1 MSSSRRASL
10 TSVQSFTWILL
21 LCQTITKLNKYLY
34 YVVLFQIID
43 APNTIRTSQPA
54 VILRNTNLQ
63 LGISKRIV
71 CIPYIMVCKKESVFS
86 NDAIVLSLPFYD
98 SCDKVGM
105 VSLVL
110 TQKDIEKYGLN
121 SSDNMIVVCGE
132 KSKTE

>member
-1 MSSSRRASL
+1 M
-10 TSVQSFTWILL
+10 F
-21 LCQTITKLNKYLY
+21 Y
-34 YVVLFQIID
+34 YYFQIID
-43 APNTIRTSQPA
+43 APSTIRATQPA

-71 CIPYIMVCKKESVFS
+71 CIPYIMVCKKESLFS

-98 SCDKVGM
+98 SCDKVDM

-121 SSDNMIVVCGE
+121 SSDDMVVVCDE
-132 KSKTE
+132 KSQTK

>member
-21 LCQTITKLNKYLY
+21 LCQIITKFNKYLY

-43 APNTIRTSQPA
+43 APNTIRTTQPA

-71 CIPYIMVCKKESVFS
+71 CIPYIMVCKESVFS

-121 SSDNMIVVCGE
+121 SSDNMIVVCGD